1 MNQMILPTI
10 NSFDFSNPSV
20 LNIQP
25 IDTYSAQHQ
34 LFIENIKDA
43 KSIEKGN
50 LKLLTTT
57 HKNQTNLKVLQLINR
72 LIMLPQ
78 YNFLLNSTYELNPYL
93 QASIEESLNSTH

>member
-1 MNQMILPTI
+1 MILPTI

-43 KSIEKGN
+43 KSEVDQEI
-50 LKLLTTT
+50 
-57 HKNQTNLKVLQLINR
+57 
-72 LIMLPQ
+72 
-78 YNFLLNSTYELNPYL
+78 
-93 QASIEESLNSTH
+93 

>member
-1 MNQMILPTI
+1 MKASYKFLDFLYYEVVLVNQMILPTI

-50 LKLLTTT
+50 LKL
-57 HKNQTNLKVLQLINR
+57 
-72 LIMLPQ
+72 
-78 YNFLLNSTYELNPYL
+78 
-93 QASIEESLNSTH
+93 